1 MGFALLAAG
10 AFAAAFLYSRH
21 RRRRLLRRQG
31 CVAAHDRQEA
41 RGAVVLRAGSSEASA
56 AVAATEHSGEDAE
69 SRQPWSTGRDGGP
82 RGEPCEAQLPSS
94 GAEVLSDDR
103 GSEPG
108 RQASASVL
116 LHGGPPPDTNGL
128 NGELDDKR
136 QSDGRPGKPLMVKMA
151 ALPGERPGHVAGPQA
166 AGRPVLDGEERRA
179 PMHDAAEAWCSSS
192 DDGPVQRKS
201 QRARQ
206 HATRRKSCSGMRIH
220 GLTEDNAQKSSLPL
234 LQVPDPAL
242 VGANSEQ
249 ATSPVTV
256 FEGPPDPAASDI
268 DSGSEPGAS
277 RAASPAEALRGE
289 AVSLEG
295 PQSHHQQTE
304 QQLGWLRKSAS
315 SEPLEQ
321 HTSTQAGNGACGIT
335 TKSRPSS
342 APLLI
347 KRATSRHR
355 IAAQLS
361 GLASLLEVDDPDEPA
376 KGSANS
382 PMIAYLP
389 RPCSSASL
397 LEELGRS

>member
-10 AFAAAFLYSRH
+10 AFAAAFLYSRR
-21 RRRRLLRRQG
+21 RRRRLLQRQG
-31 CVAAHDRQEA
+31 YVAAHGRQEA
-41 RGAVVLRAGSSEASA
+41 RGTAGLQAGSSEASA
-56 AVAATEHSGEDAE
+56 ALAVTEHSGEDAE

-82 RGEPCEAQLPSS
+82 RSKPC
-94 GAEVLSDDR
+94 DT
-103 GSEPG
+103 
-108 RQASASVL
+108 
-116 LHGGPPPDTNGL
+116 LHGGPPPGTNGL
-128 NGELDDKR
+128 DGELDDKR
-136 QSDGRPGKPLMVKMA
+136 QSDGRPGKPLMVNEA

-166 AGRPVLDGEERRA
+166 AVRPVLGGEERRA
-179 PMHDAAEAWCSSS
+179 PMHEVPGAWCSSS

-206 HATRRKSCSGMRIH
+206 HATRQKSCSGMRIH
-220 GLTEDNAQKSSLPL
+220 GLTEDIVQKSSLPL

-249 ATSPVTV
+249 AMSPVTV
-256 FEGPPDPAASDI
+256 FEGPPDPATSDI

-277 RAASPAEALRGE
+277 RAASPAEALPWE

-304 QQLGWLRKSAS
+304 QQLGWLRRSAS

-335 TKSRPSS
+335 TKSRTSS

-347 KRATSRHR
+347 KRATSRHKN
-355 IAAQLS
+355 ASQLS
-361 GLASLLEVDDPDEPA
+361 GLAALLEVDDIDEPA
-376 KGSANS
+376 KGSASS
-382 PMIAYLP
+382 PMVAYLP
-389 RPCSSASL
+389 RPCPSASL